1 MDDMERYGDYN
12 EIDESPSGKKNPV
25 IMVFK
30 ISIAVVALLVIAV
43 IGFRIFTANYFPNDL
58 GRLYVDDALKAAYE
72 KSGGELDA
80 VTQYIRF
87 PYDDENDGNVFC
99 EEIIIIREMGRIQLN
114 LRMNLSATENFAKHY
129 KVPSISD
136 SAEIL
141 SFKLFRNNLA
151 VSDPNAAV
159 SDVQKSTG
167 GEYTFYERDVVGEL
181 VSIETDTAFMYR
193 YYRVVFDGVD
203 LNGVNDD
210 DIAKWLSLA
219 VYVNGYGDGAP
230 FSRILVYENHDD
242 GARDFKK
249 YDIDKGDL
257 EG

>member
-1 MDDMERYGDYN
+1 MPEEKEAIEIMPYIVVL
-12 EIDESPSGKKNPV
+12 IDELADLM
-25 IMVFK
+25 MVAPADVEDA
-30 ISIAVVALLVIAV
+30 IC
-43 IGFRIFTANYFPNDL
+43 
-58 GRLYVDDALKAAYE
+58 RLAQLARAA
-72 KSGGELDA
+72 GIHL
-80 VTQYIRF
+80 
-87 PYDDENDGNVFC
+87 
-99 EEIIIIREMGRIQLN
+99 
-114 LRMNLSATENFAKHY
+114 
-129 KVPSISD
+129 
-136 SAEIL
+136 
-141 SFKLFRNNLA
+141 
-151 VSDPNAAV
+151 
-159 SDVQKSTG
+159 
-167 GEYTFYERDVVGEL
+167 VGEL